1 MYCPRISVV
10 VPVYNVEAYITDC
23 LLSVMRQAYDGPL
36 ECVLV
41 DDCGNDMSLE
51 IAERLI
57 ANYDGPITF
66 KVVHHEHNRGLSAA
80 RNTGMDAATGEYVYF
95 LDSDDWI
102 SDDCIE
108 RLAEPLRQKEFDI
121 VVGDYKIIGE
131 LPYSFELSLPEGAY
145 QESGISH
152 TFCNGGIYVMA
163 VNKLYRKEFLIKNR
177 LAFEEGKVHEDEI
190 LAFELSCV
198 DKSFYVVKAVTY
210 YYRIRENSIVTN
222 TDRYKKLERYLGVFQ
237 CVKEK
242 MKRYEGMD
250 GIYDHYL
257 FFIRRVFRWIS
268 WMDLD
273 EGLTRHA
280 DEQTQGFLEVIPGL
294 LCLRDKSN
302 RLAYFAC
309 KNEQTYSRF
318 RYVTDVFVDKIQGK
332 VMRNVLTLFP
342 YKKAKR

>member
-1 MYCPRISVV
+1 MSCLRISVV
-10 VPVYNVEAYITDC
+10 VPVYNVEPYIAES
-23 LLSVMRQAYDGPL
+23 LQSVMRQTYTGSL

-41 DDCGNDMSLE
+41 DDCGTDKSME
-51 IAERLI
+51 IAEKLI
-57 ANYDGPITF
+57 AEYKGSIEF
-66 KVVHHEHNRGLSAA
+66 RVLHHEHNRGLSAA

-108 RLAEPLRQKEFDI
+108 KLAEPLRQKEFDI

-131 LPYSFELSLPEGAY
+131 LPYSFELSLPKGAY
-145 QESGISH
+145 QESEISH

-163 VNKLYRKEFLIKNR
+163 VNKLYRKEFLIKNQ

-198 DKSFYVVKAVTY
+198 DKSFYVVKSVTY

-222 TDRYKKLERYLGVFQ
+222 TDRYKKLERYLGVFL
-237 CVKEK
+237 CVREK
-242 MKRYEGMD
+242 MKRYEGID

-257 FFIRRVFRWIS
+257 FFIRRVFKWIS
-268 WMDLD
+268 WMNLD

-280 DEQTQGFLEVIPGL
+280 DEQTQGFLEVVPGL

-309 KNEQTYSRF
+309 KNDQTYSRF
-318 RYVTDVFVDKIQGK
+318 HYVTEIYCNKIQGRM
-332 VMRNVLTLFP
+332 MRNVLALLP